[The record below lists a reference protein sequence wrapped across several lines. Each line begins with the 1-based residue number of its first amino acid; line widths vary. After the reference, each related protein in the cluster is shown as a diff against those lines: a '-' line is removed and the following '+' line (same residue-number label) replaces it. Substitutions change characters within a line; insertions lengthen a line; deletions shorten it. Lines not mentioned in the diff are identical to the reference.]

1 MRLEHESLEKVK
13 KDILHIIGKHL
24 NSNQYKVFFFG
35 SRVAGKGDDRSDIDI
50 GIEGEKPVSDDLL
63 MVIKEEIDALPI
75 LYKIDLV
82 DFQRTSMKFKQF
94 AKSAIEALN

>member
-1 MRLEHESLEKVK
+1 MRLEHESLEKMK
-13 KDILHIIGKHL
+13 ENILYIIGKHL
-24 NSNQYKVFFFG
+24 DLNKYQVFFFG

-50 GIEGEKPVSDDLL
+50 GIEGGGPVSDDLL

-94 AKSAIEALN
+94 AKSAIEILN